1 MNKELDQVL
10 VNEYYQQGY
19 KNGYKKASN
28 LNYNDQN
35 KNNDIILL
43 KTPYISINYYT
54 HVVTLLIIFIIFVI
68 LSYNSHYKTDYIS
81 QYKDPCLL
89 KISSTYSGTDC
100 I

>member
-1 MNKELDQVL
+1 MNKEIDQVL
-10 VNEYYQQGY
+10 ANEYYQRGY

-28 LNYNDQN
+28 LNYTD
-35 KNNDIILL
+35 KNNDNVL
-43 KTPYISINYYT
+43 KKTYIPVTYYT
-54 HVVTLLIIFIIFVI
+54 YIVTLVIIFIIFVI
-68 LSYNSHYKTDYIS
+68 LSYNSNYKTGYIS